1 MFTIERISPKHI
13 DGFRHAV
20 DVVAR
25 EHKYLAF
32 LEAPPLKAARAF
44 VLNNIKTGN
53 PQFVAIAEG
62 NVIGWCDI
70 VRSERPVHAHCGIL
84 GMGLLPSFRSRGIGT
99 SLIRT
104 TLDEARH
111 KGLERVELT
120 VHADNE
126 PAIRL
131 YNKVGFQKEGL
142 MRDAVCIDGR
152 YVDSIL
158 MALVRRT

>member
-1 MFTIERISPKHI
+1 MFTIEKITPKHI

-20 DVVAR
+20 DMVAR
-25 EHKYLAF
+25 EHKYLTF
-32 LEAPPLKAARAF
+32 LEAPSLKATRAF

-62 NVIGWCDI
+62 DVIGWCDI
-70 VRSERPVHAHCGIL
+70 VRSEWPAHAHRGVL

-111 KGLERVELT
+111 KGLVRVELT

-126 PAIRL
+126 TAIRL
-131 YNKVGFQKEGL
+131 YNKVGFLKEGL

>member
-1 MFTIERISPKHI
+1 MVTIEKITPKHI
-13 DGFRHAV
+13 GGFRHAV

-32 LEAPPLKAARAF
+32 LEAPPLKATRAF

-70 VRSERPVHAHCGIL
+70 VRSERPVHVHCGTL
-84 GMGLLPSFRSRGIGT
+84 GMGLLPSFRGHGIGT
-99 SLIRT
+99 NLIRT
-104 TLDEARH
+104 TLDEAHH

-120 VHADNE
+120 VHADNQH
-126 PAIRL
+126 AIRL

-142 MRDAVCIDGR
+142 MREAVRIDGR

-158 MALVRRT
+158 MALVHRT

>member
-1 MFTIERISPKHI
+1 MVSIEKITLKHI
-13 DGFRHAV
+13 DGFHHAV
-20 DVVAR
+20 DAVAR

-32 LEAPPLKAARAF
+32 LKAPSLKATRAF

-70 VRSERPVHAHCGIL
+70 VRSERPVHVHCGTL
-84 GMGLLPSFRSRGIGT
+84 GMGLLPSFRGRGIGT
-99 SLIRT
+99 NLIRT
-104 TLDEARH
+104 TLDEARY
-111 KGLERVELT
+111 KKLERVELT

-126 PAIRL
+126 RAIRL
-131 YNKVGFQKEGL
+131 YKKVGFQTEGL

-152 YVDSIL
+152 DVDSIL
-158 MALVRRT
+158 MALVRRK